1 MLNLL
6 ILLACTTNVQP
17 GYPELEEDT
26 ADTADTVP
34 VFLSSYRPPPG
45 FYIAGFKVGDGEV
58 NQRGRTETL
67 YTVTLSKPGR
77 EVVIEACHP
86 DLFGVTSGNFPE
98 STDGGVTWTGTEP
111 YFDEPLGWEVRAVS
125 ILGVLETELYGEN
138 CGDW

>member
-1 MLNLL
+1 MLSLL

-34 VFLSSYRPPPG
+34 VFFSSYRPPPG
-45 FYIAGFKVGDGEV
+45 FYIAGFKVEDGE
-58 NQRGRTETL
+58 

-86 DLFGVTSGNFPE
+86 DLFGVPSTTFPE
-98 STDGGVTWTGTEP
+98 STDGVIWSGTES
-111 YFDEPLGWEVRAVS
+111 YFSSLNGIDEPLGWEVKAVS
-125 ILGVLETELYGEN
+125 NIGILETELYGEN